1 MSLSTATNL
10 VFLNSAIRPG
20 TITLPL
26 TTTIPGR
33 TLTLKD
39 VTGAAAASTI
49 TVTTSGSDTF
59 EDGTTSK
66 TITTAFGS
74 LSLTGNAG
82 KWYTTGTTQP
92 TAFTVSTLSTQTF
105 TTNSSIVKSLN
116 ASTATISSLTAGVL
130 AASTIQAPTISSLIG
145 LTSSLQANTVSTIT
159 VAASN
164 VQANFL
170 SSLATQTS
178 SVQTNTISSQSILTS
193 SIQANGFSS
202 ITLWASTINGFPIGA
217 AFTGST
223 TYLSAAITNIQ
234 QAFVSTVSANAV
246 TAPLVSTLALNVSS
260 INGTVYGSFIGST
273 TFLSTASG
281 LISSATIQN
290 LAATQGYVSSLVV
303 DSFQIGSNAAFI
315 NMGDVIATSLSTI
328 QLNTGILYANSTFV
342 GSSSNQ
348 TAIQFYGLQGGYNN
362 TALAEQSTGT
372 GTQEFVVFR
381 GSSASDR
388 IRMQTTGNIVFETG
402 VATRLWPNVAS
413 NVTPALI
420 INTLS
425 NVGIQTA
432 TPAFPLDVA
441 GAARAQTL
449 SSFALNVSSINGY
462 IPVGAFTGSSV
473 FLSSAQATLG
483 TQVNISSIANFSTG
497 NIALFSTPSVSSQ
510 FTITDTQLS
519 TVSTTLSQILTKP
532 TYQVASTTT
541 YSYTGAYQTLT
552 ASTNWTHVFVQ
563 MWGAGG
569 AGGLANAGL
578 VGGGGA
584 YVEGYIP
591 VTAGESLTLLIG
603 QGGQY
608 NAAGVAQQTD
618 AQGGGGGSG
627 TNAGGGGGRTAI
639 QRNSTDVVVA
649 GGGGAASG
657 TAGTGG
663 GATWS
668 GVAWGGGN
676 FVRQTATYL
685 TSNAGGGGQTV
696 GGSSAI
702 AAYNGIKA
710 LGGTTVIASAGGGG
724 AGWYGGGGSANANTG
739 AGGGSS
745 YTDFLLAAAGFDAA
759 VSTPGFH
766 LSPLRAATGAGQG
779 GAGIGAAGSNGLV
792 YITPFTA
799 VNNYKLFA
807 FGTTIMPTM
816 TSVDNVGAVRIWRD
830 TIDPSWALDVGARSR
845 FQYVEAAAV
854 STLTLNT
861 SNINVSS
868 INGATPLTPAS
879 ITSTITASAFTGAI
893 NSIST
898 GTLTTGSLT
907 LTNQTLT
914 LTNGTV
920 AGVSTL
926 SGATFTTAYNV
937 TNFVGNGTTTDS
949 DGTGTNAGIWY
960 PSGIVFDSA
969 GNMYIGSASKIR
981 KVTPAGVIT
990 TFVGSTFSSSVDG
1003 TGTNA
1008 VLYYPNGIAIDNNG
1022 YLYSADSYSNKIRMI
1037 TPAGVVTTLAGT
1049 GSPAFLNGTGTN
1061 ASFSY
1066 PAGLVV
1072 DNLGNLYVADRDNG
1086 RIRKIVIATGVVTTL
1101 AGNGSGTQTDG
1112 TGTNAIISYPQLMA
1126 IDPST
1131 GTIIVADGNKIRRVT
1146 FGGVVTTIAGSGSGS
1161 SIDGVGTNASFNSP
1175 IAIAVDPSGNIFTAD
1190 QLGYKVRKI
1199 TPAGVVTTIAGSGT
1213 SATVNG
1219 IGASASFNQVLGLGI
1234 DAYGNIFAGD
1244 TGNYIRKLI
1253 PIPSNPFT
1261 SYTGSLNVSTIY
1273 ANTGINAMRL
1283 GADYGV
1289 VTTFAGSGANSDVNG
1304 TGTGA
1309 SFNSPEGIVYDPFSN
1324 CFYVVGRGSTALR
1337 KVTLAGVVTTLATG
1351 MASARNGITVDPAGN
1366 IYVVQGYNTNIVNKI
1381 TPAGVVTVLAGSG
1394 VCNSIDGTGTNASF
1408 NNPYGLTCDPTGNY
1422 LYVSDCTGG
1431 GPGGNKIRRVTLAGA
1446 VVTTVAGTGG
1456 AGSTDGNAL
1465 TTATFSQPQGLACDS
1480 AGNLY
1485 INDGTNKIRKLSL
1498 AGVVTTV
1505 AGSGSSGGADGVGT
1519 NATFNDTRG
1528 IVVDPVTNNLYVA
1541 DAGGAI
1547 VRKITPAGVVTT
1559 IAGQAG
1565 VNSTVNG
1572 LGSDARLNLPTD
1584 ITIDPAGNLYTTDQN
1599 GHVVRKITLVT
1610 TLTNVLIST
1619 NAIITAPAVSTLAL
1633 NISSING
1640 SAISFPNGNAV
1651 TFGGTIAAST
1661 ISTSFLTSAQINT
1674 SSINGIPFGAQA
1686 LGVQT
1691 LAF

>member
-10 VFLNSAIRPG
+10 VFLNSATRPG

-39 VTGAAAASTI
+39 TTGAAAASTI

-82 KWYTTGTTQP
+82 KWYTTATTQP

-130 AASTIQAPTISSLIG
+130 AASTIQAPTISSLIA

-170 SSLATQTS
+170 SSLAIQTS

-402 VATRLWPNVAS
+402 VATRLWPNAAS

-766 LSPLRAATGAGQG
+766 LSPLRGSTGAGQG

-830 TIDPSWALDVGARSR
+830 TIDPNWALDVGARSR

-854 STLTLNT
+854 STITLNT

-868 INGATPLTPAS
+868 INGTVYG
-879 ITSTITASAFTGAI
+879 AF
-893 NSIST
+893 S
-898 GTLTTGSLT
+898 
-907 LTNQTLT
+907 
-914 LTNGTV
+914 
-920 AGVSTL
+920 
-926 SGATFTTAYNV
+926 
-937 TNFVGNGTTTDS
+937 
-949 DGTGTNAGIWY
+949 
-960 PSGIVFDSA
+960 
-969 GNMYIGSASKIR
+969 
-981 KVTPAGVIT
+981 
-990 TFVGSTFSSSVDG
+990 GSTTSLSAATIFVSS
-1003 TGTNA
+1003 
-1008 VLYYPNGIAIDNNG
+1008 
-1022 YLYSADSYSNKIRMI
+1022 
-1037 TPAGVVTTLAGT
+1037 LA
-1049 GSPAFLNGTGTN
+1049 A
-1061 ASFSY
+1061 
-1066 PAGLVV
+1066 
-1072 DNLGNLYVADRDNG
+1072 
-1086 RIRKIVIATGVVTTL
+1086 
-1101 AGNGSGTQTDG
+1101 
-1112 TGTNAIISYPQLMA
+1112 
-1126 IDPST
+1126 
-1131 GTIIVADGNKIRRVT
+1131 
-1146 FGGVVTTIAGSGSGS
+1146 
-1161 SIDGVGTNASFNSP
+1161 
-1175 IAIAVDPSGNIFTAD
+1175 
-1190 QLGYKVRKI
+1190 
-1199 TPAGVVTTIAGSGT
+1199 
-1213 SATVNG
+1213 
-1219 IGASASFNQVLGLGI
+1219 
-1234 DAYGNIFAGD
+1234 
-1244 TGNYIRKLI
+1244 
-1253 PIPSNPFT
+1253 
-1261 SYTGSLNVSTIY
+1261 
-1273 ANTGINAMRL
+1273 
-1283 GADYGV
+1283 
-1289 VTTFAGSGANSDVNG
+1289 
-1304 TGTGA
+1304 
-1309 SFNSPEGIVYDPFSN
+1309 
-1324 CFYVVGRGSTALR
+1324 
-1337 KVTLAGVVTTLATG
+1337 
-1351 MASARNGITVDPAGN
+1351 
-1366 IYVVQGYNTNIVNKI
+1366 
-1381 TPAGVVTVLAGSG
+1381 
-1394 VCNSIDGTGTNASF
+1394 
-1408 NNPYGLTCDPTGNY
+1408 
-1422 LYVSDCTGG
+1422 
-1431 GPGGNKIRRVTLAGA
+1431 
-1446 VVTTVAGTGG
+1446 
-1456 AGSTDGNAL
+1456 NAL
-1465 TTATFSQPQGLACDS
+1465 TTSTLQVNTSINMLTGNITNLSGEYFATPKYTTTFSPLMISGCSLWMDAQDPYGNSTQPTNGTTLFSIKDKSASNHPLTSLGAIFNSTAINGLPGFNVATNQDDNRYIGFDPGS
-1480 AGNLY
+1480 AVNNWQEVFIVAYWTGGGSTFPRYTGLFTTLNEQQFFVGDLGGSGWYGNNFGNTPFMNGVNTNTAFPAITSPFVARNNSGGGSSGSRGIRLGY
-1485 INDGTNKIRKLSL
+1485 DRGNVGRAWLGFIGEVICYGTALTNAQRLQVEGYLAWKWGINPSFSPIYTYYSTPPPPFGTVYLAAGSIAVDAGSNIVIQAAAATKLSL
-1498 AGVVTTV
+1498 L
-1505 AGSGSSGGADGVGT
+1505 GAVQ
-1519 NATFNDTRG
+1519 AT
-1528 IVVDPVTNNLYVA
+1528 
-1541 DAGGAI
+1541 GA
-1547 VRKITPAGVVTT
+1547 
-1559 IAGQAG
+1559 
-1565 VNSTVNG
+1565 
-1572 LGSDARLNLPTD
+1572 
-1584 ITIDPAGNLYTTDQN
+1584 
-1599 GHVVRKITLVT
+1599 
-1610 TLTNVLIST
+1610 
-1619 NAIITAPAVSTLAL
+1619 
-1633 NISSING
+1633 
-1640 SAISFPNGNAV
+1640 F
-1651 TFGGTIAAST
+1651 AAST
-1661 ISTSFLTSAQINT
+1661 ISTSLLTSAQINT